1 MYLKTM
7 YGTYINT
14 TQVQSFDVMK
24 DDEGDYVVKAFMDYD
39 GSEEYPVATFKEMNE
54 AQVFLDNLMPLIG
67 KVVNYMDAVYAM
79 EKEKNWKKV
88 KRVN

>member
-14 TQVQSFDVMK
+14 TQVQSFDVVQ
-24 DDEGDYVVKAFMDYD
+24 DEDDYVVKAFMDYD
-39 GSEEYPVATFKEMNE
+39 GCEEYHVATFKEMNE
-54 AQVFLDNLMPLIG
+54 AQVFLDNLMPLVG